1 MNREQS
7 TKKGSTKNKPSKA
20 EVENLAL
27 MLAGVIAHPA
37 IPPALRQHIRE
48 GVTEL
53 FNGLGH
59 HPDAQNNVTDS
70 PRISSFFSCSTPR
83 GRKEARRNDQ
93 ASNQARARRVQSRA
107 ARNRALRRTGRVRRG
122 EGAGLSLLHGA

>member
-70 PRISSFFSCSTPR
+70 PEYLTLLFMQHAERS
-83 GRKEARRNDQ
+83 
-93 ASNQARARRVQSRA
+93 
-107 ARNRALRRTGRVRRG
+107 
-122 EGAGLSLLHGA
+122 EGGATK